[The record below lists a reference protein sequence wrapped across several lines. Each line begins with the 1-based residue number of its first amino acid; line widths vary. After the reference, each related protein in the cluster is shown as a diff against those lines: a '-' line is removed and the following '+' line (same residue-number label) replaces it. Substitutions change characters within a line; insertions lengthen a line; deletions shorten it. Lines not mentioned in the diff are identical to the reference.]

1 MKKFVAFVMVLALVL
16 LVGCPKEEKEIEKI
30 AEILPENTEV
40 LVKFSSFEAIH
51 KNSAMTDTSVLGRP
65 IKDLEDIKEA
75 LGFNPFNL
83 EELKAHGFN
92 PAKEFGFLVTDIVV
106 EESGAEPN
114 FTGLVFLPVTD
125 EKKAV
130 ETIKTA
136 IQKESPDVKI
146 TEEEDI
152 TVFEKAG
159 DDVKLYMAGKG
170 KYLFI
175 GANPKADA
183 KPFIQ
188 SILSGEAFLTQGK
201 NYQDVVAKMSPEE
214 EVFVYANVGK
224 ILEKNLENIKNLS
237 KQSAGPGAPEMS
249 ATLDSLSGY
258 QGAGISLDLESPNF
272 VLKSVANIAAESRL
286 LKLLEG
292 AQMNKNAVLGLP
304 ENPVLLISAALNASE
319 YYKLFVEALSEEE
332 ANNVKMQLE
341 GMKSMTE
348 IDIENDVINNIAGN
362 LNLGVYDGGSI
373 TMGNF
378 NTLITLTVKDEA
390 VMKGVLEKV
399 IAMLPPPQQEMVSQQ
414 TVGDTEAYVVMAPML
429 PVQIYVGIKDKTLIV
444 AAGKPMFEKALKGD
458 VSSGFT
464 AQIEEKE
471 LVETLKS
478 DGSVLYINAD
488 ETMKAAKNFEMF
500 LSGFTG
506 GEGID
511 PKIQDAVS
519 KFEYILASNKL
530 DGTTVSG
537 ELIIKTKFTE
547 PFFIE
552 VEKLSKSFTP

>member
-16 LVGCPKEEKEIEKI
+16 LVGCPKKEKEIEKI

-51 KNSAMTDTSVLGRP
+51 KNSAMTDTSVLGQP
-65 IKDLEDIKEA
+65 IEGLEDIKEA

-130 ETIKTA
+130 KTIKTA

-159 DDVKLYMAGKG
+159 DDVKLCMAGKG

-201 NYQDVVAKMSPEE
+201 NYQDVVTKMSPEE

-237 KQSAGPGAPEMS
+237 KQSAGPGAPDMS

-258 QGAGISLDLESPNF
+258 QGAGLSLDLESPNF

-292 AQMNKNAVLGLP
+292 VQMNKNAVLGLP
-304 ENPVLLISAALNASE
+304 ENPVLLVSAALNASE
-319 YYKLFVEALSEEE
+319 YYKLFVEALPEEE

-341 GMKSMTE
+341 GMKSMTG

-362 LNLGVYDGGSI
+362 LNLGMYDGGSI
-373 TMGNF
+373 TMGSF

-429 PVQIYVGIKDKTLIV
+429 PVQIYVGIKDNTLIV

-471 LVETLKS
+471 LVEKLKS

>member
-1 MKKFVAFVMVLALVL
+1 MKKFVAFVMVLALVF
-16 LVGCPKEEKEIEKI
+16 LVGCPKKEKEIEKI

-51 KNSAMTDTSVLGRP
+51 KNSAMTDTSVLGQP
-65 IKDLEDIKEA
+65 IEGLEDIKEA

-92 PAKEFGFLVTDIVV
+92 PAKEFGFLVTDIIV

-114 FTGLVFLPVTD
+114 FTGLVFVPVTD

-159 DDVKLYMAGKG
+159 DDVKLYMAEKG

-175 GANPKADA
+175 GANPKVDA

-201 NYQDVVAKMSPEE
+201 NYQDVVTKMSPEE
-214 EVFVYANVGK
+214 EVFVYANIGK

-237 KQSAGPGAPEMS
+237 KQSARPGAPDMS

-304 ENPVLLISAALNASE
+304 EHPVLLISAALNASE
-319 YYKLFVEALSEEE
+319 YYKLFVEALPEEE

-341 GMKSMTE
+341 GMKSMTG

-373 TMGNF
+373 TMGSF

-429 PVQIYVGIKDKTLIV
+429 PVQIYVGIKDNTLIV

-552 VEKLSKSFTP
+552 VEKLSKSFTQ